1 MIVLPDLG
9 ANSQPLLNVSDAKY
23 LKSQD
28 KRRGRPLVSRKHVDV
43 SERSSGRDRP
53 SLPSPLRLIA
63 VVTSVSSTPAV
74 IRPSV
79 YGSRAA
85 SVPLDL
91 SLPRF
96 AAPVVRAE
104 PSLRRWVHEYD
115 TPASPVTLSSPSVMS
130 LLTPSV
136 SRTSRLSPGTEIRN
150 SQSVHVDLIMLASP
164 PAPARVQQFIQTCS
178 PATATITLSVAAS
191 TQISPNRVRSDC
203 TPGTVD
209 SGLLFQ
215 VSPDST

>member
-1 MIVLPDLG
+1 M
-9 ANSQPLLNVSDAKY
+9 
-23 LKSQD
+23 
-28 KRRGRPLVSRKHVDV
+28 
-43 SERSSGRDRP
+43 
-53 SLPSPLRLIA
+53 
-63 VVTSVSSTPAV
+63 VTLVSSTPAV

-96 AAPVVRAE
+96 AAPVARAE

-150 SQSVHVDLIMLASP
+150 SQSVHVDLITPASP

-178 PATATITLSVAAS
+178 PATATITLSAAAS
-191 TQISPNRVRSDC
+191 TPISPNRVRSDR